1 MAEHTPP
8 TNADTGSVN
17 TPSRS
22 PKRVITSTAPADAP
36 EDNPNKKGSARS
48 LRVVVCNNAPTIAS
62 PAPVSTESN
71 ILGTRKSVTIL
82 LTMAD
87 TGSSTS
93 FSAPSTYISDSETV
107 PLVILNNINPISTTM
122 APHIAQ

>member
-1 MAEHTPP
+1 
-8 TNADTGSVN
+8 
-17 TPSRS
+17 
-22 PKRVITSTAPADAP
+22 
-36 EDNPNKKGSARS
+36 
-48 LRVVVCNNAPTIAS
+48 IAS